1 MNKCIRV
8 LFIAFVFYFFV
19 IIGVNALDNNVKLY
33 ASGEISST
41 TTETF
46 SYNNMSFAYDQNSD
60 SSLFNFESI
69 TNNTDKSQFVSIN
82 ILLFDK
88 DKKNIGFVT
97 YCSEKDLDG
106 DYSQFK
112 IKAKEAAPFSIKVS
126 SKYFVSEKSSKDIAY
141 YSVLDENTYCHIGG
155 YDKYKGLS
163 LEEINNGK
171 VSDVKKT
178 PQQELINIS
187 EKINYTLLFTY
198 IMIVI
203 VTYVVTGIILN
214 ELNKRMNATST
225 PIAYLP
231 IGSNYIAVKLAFGSI
246 VGKIYIVF
254 LFISIILFV
263 VGFRIIYY
271 FLTIVSSIAFIIDI
285 VKLISKKY
293 DMLVFEPAIKSYVSS
308 DSNNNIN
315 NQDVSYVNTLT
326 EDQINVGKDDVN
338 IPSNHDE
345 VDVSSGTGNEI
356 IDLNY
361 SVPEEEGTIPLK
373 SSVNTAIGT
382 VDDKKTGEES
392 DLSNLFK

>member
-1 MNKCIRV
+1 
-8 LFIAFVFYFFV
+8 
-19 IIGVNALDNNVKLY
+19 
-33 ASGEISST
+33 
-41 TTETF
+41 
-46 SYNNMSFAYDQNSD
+46 
-60 SSLFNFESI
+60 
-69 TNNTDKSQFVSIN
+69 
-82 ILLFDK
+82 
-88 DKKNIGFVT
+88 
-97 YCSEKDLDG
+97 
-106 DYSQFK
+106 
-112 IKAKEAAPFSIKVS
+112 
-126 SKYFVSEKSSKDIAY
+126 
-141 YSVLDENTYCHIGG
+141 
-155 YDKYKGLS
+155 
-163 LEEINNGK
+163 
-171 VSDVKKT
+171 
-178 PQQELINIS
+178 
-187 EKINYTLLFTY
+187 
-198 IMIVI
+198 MIVI

-231 IGSNYIAVKLAFGSI
+231 IGNNYIAVKLAFGSI